1 MWSLCKSRYVYQDQ
15 LSNKV
20 NLHRC
25 ILPLKHTHAI
35 FSTSEHLFCHL
46 NFINGKVIL
55 AEK

>member
-46 NFINGKVIL
+46 NFINGKAIL